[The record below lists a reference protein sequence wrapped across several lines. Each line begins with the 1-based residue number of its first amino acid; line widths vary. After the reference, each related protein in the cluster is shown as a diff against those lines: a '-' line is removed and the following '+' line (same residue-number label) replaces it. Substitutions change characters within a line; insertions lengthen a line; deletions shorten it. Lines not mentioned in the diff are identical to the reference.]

1 MSRAW
6 LVGTPLPDALAAE
19 ALAVVTDL
27 RTDGPRRERSDR
39 TAALILALADE
50 SMRYHFREP
59 IEALGV
65 GMVARKTVNVALDLV
80 LRGLKSPIR
89 SVLGGM
95 DDSQLAGVADA
106 IETRLFPDPHG

>member
-6 LVGTPLPDALAAE
+6 MVGTPLPEALAAE
-19 ALAVVTDL
+19 AHAVVDHL
-27 RTDGPRRERSDR
+27 RSDGPRRDRADR

-50 SMRYHFREP
+50 SLRYHFREP
-59 IEALGV
+59 LDALGV
-65 GMVARKTVNVALDLV
+65 GMVARKTVGVALDLV

-95 DDSQLAGVADA
+95 DDAQLAGVADA
-106 IETRLFPDPHG
+106 IEQRLYPDPHG